1 MTDTDSHSAGPLD
14 DQLAEAARLA
24 EDGDPAAAFEL
35 LLGLEQSNPDDP
47 TLLCMLGV
55 IAGEADASG
64 MAYDYYRRCLAMQPE
79 DPHLLATLGAG
90 LARYDDPDAESVL
103 RLAAV
108 TAPTLAIARFRYGA
122 YLAREGMLELATA
135 ELSAAEEL
143 EPDNPEIKR
152 EMGIAR
158 LLAGADAS
166 AIEALEDAAALAPDD
181 AEVRLLH
188 ALALLRQGGL
198 TEAAEELHAS
208 SLALPDDAE
217 LQLLAALAC
226 AAQSWDGEAWD
237 ALARAEGASIPA
249 ESALLREVEEAID
262 AGPEAAH
269 NFLVAQLAPALLR
282 ERLFERS

>member
-1 MTDTDSHSAGPLD
+1 MTNSDSSSAGPLD
-14 DQLAEAARLA
+14 EQLAEAARLA
-24 EDGDPAAAFEL
+24 EDGDAGAAFEL
-35 LLGLEQSNPDDP
+35 LLGLEQTYPEDA

-55 IAGEADASG
+55 IAGEADAAG
-64 MAYDYYRRCLAMQPE
+64 MAYDYFRRCLATQPE

-90 LARYDDPDAESVL
+90 LARYDDPDAEGVL

-108 TAPTLAIARFRYGA
+108 TAPTLAVARFRYGS

-135 ELSAAEEL
+135 ELTAAQEL
-143 EPDNPEIKR
+143 EPENPEIKR
-152 EMGIAR
+152 EIGVAQ

-181 AEVRLLH
+181 ADVRLLH

-208 SLALPDDAE
+208 AVALPEDTE

-226 AAQSWDGEAWD
+226 AAQGWDGEAWE
-237 ALARAEGASIPA
+237 ALSRAEGGATTV

-262 AGPEAAH
+262 AGPDVAH
-269 NFLVAQLAPALLR
+269 NFLVAHLAPALLR

>member
-1 MTDTDSHSAGPLD
+1 MTDSDLHSAGPLD
-14 DQLAEAARLA
+14 EQLTEAAKLAE
-24 EDGDPAAAFEL
+24 EGDPGAAFEL

-55 IAGEADASG
+55 IAGEADAAG
-64 MAYDYYRRCLAMQPE
+64 MAYDYFRRCLATQPE
-79 DPHLLATLGAG
+79 DPHLLATLGTG

-108 TAPTLAIARFRYGA
+108 TAPTLALARFRYGS
-122 YLAREGMLELATA
+122 YLAREGQLEL
-135 ELSAAEEL
+135 AAEEL
-143 EPDNPEIKR
+143 GAAAELEPENAEIKR
-152 EMGIAR
+152 EMGVAR

-181 AEVRLLH
+181 AEIRLLH
-188 ALALLRQGGL
+188 ALALLRQGGIA
-198 TEAAEELHAS
+198 EAAEELHGS
-208 SLALPDDAE
+208 SLAVPDDAE

-237 ALARAEGASIPA
+237 ALARAEGSSSPA

-262 AGPEAAH
+262 AGPDAAH
-269 NFLVAQLAPALLR
+269 SFLVAQLAPALLR
-282 ERLFERS
+282 ERLFARS